1 MIERQFITQKKKEF
15 EIEQFITNSLK
26 RVGLSHLRIQRTPL
40 GEKII
45 LYTSKPGLVVGRA
58 GQNIKNLTEQLK
70 RKFKLE
76 NPQIEIA
83 EVEDINLNPNIVAER
98 IATTLERYGSKRF
111 KAIIHKALE
120 DIMNAGALGAEIIVS
135 GKVPSDRAKSWR
147 VSAGYLRKCG
157 DIAITKIR
165 KAKTQAELKTGVIGI
180 KVNITPPDPSL
191 LDKIELREKTEGQK
205 QGEEK
210 VQKQETTVELE
221 ENESVANAEHTEHA
235 ESKAESKGEKIFEKS
250 EKKPK
255 KGKPLQ
261 EKKQGKR
268 SPTNEQSEK

>member
-1 MIERQFITQKKKEF
+1 MIERQFIMQKKKEF
-15 EIEQFITNSLK
+15 EIEQFITSSLK
-26 RVGLSHLRIQRTPL
+26 RVGLSHLKIQRTPL

-70 RKFKLE
+70 KRFKLE

-120 DIMNAGALGAEIIVS
+120 DIMNAGALGAEIIIS

-147 VSAGYLRKCG
+147 ISAGYLRKCG

-165 KAKTQAELKTGVIGI
+165 KAKTQAELKTGIIGI

-191 LDKIELREKTEGQK
+191 LDKIELNEELKVDSNEQKKEEGII
-205 QGEEK
+205 
-210 VQKQETTVELE
+210 QKQETAKEELKDNENIAEEQKEVER
-221 ENESVANAEHTEHA
+221 A
-235 ESKAESKGEKIFEKS
+235 S
-250 EKKPK
+250 EKKGKKFQKKQSSPK
-255 KGKPLQ
+255 K
-261 EKKQGKR
+261 ETKK
-268 SPTNEQSEK
+268 N

>member
-15 EIEQFITNSLK
+15 EIEEFITSSLK
-26 RVGLSHLRIQRTPL
+26 RVGLSHLKIQRIPL

-70 RKFKLE
+70 KRFKLE

-83 EVEDINLNPNIVAER
+83 EVEDINLNPNIIAER

-120 DIMNAGALGAEIIVS
+120 DIMNAGALGAEIIIS

-147 VSAGYLRKCG
+147 ISAGYLRKCG

-165 KAKTQAELKTGVIGI
+165 KAKTQAELKTGIVGI

-191 LDKIELREKTEGQK
+191 LDKIELREEALKQK
-205 QGEEK
+205 EEEK
-210 VQKQETTVELE
+210 VQKQEAL
-221 ENESVANAEHTEHA
+221 HA
-235 ESKAESKGEKIFEKS
+235 ESKEKENVANAKGNAEAKSEVSAEKTVAKS

-255 KGKPLQ
+255 KGNRAQ
-261 EKKQGKR
+261 RKK
-268 SPTNEQSEK
+268 